1 MYRQT
6 HEDEPDKKEYLNIV
20 TKKSTIVPEMSTTTD
35 NDNFSAALFGKTRRA
50 VLALL
55 YSHHDEAFYLRQIIR
70 AAGVGLG
77 AVQREVKRLSDAG
90 IIRRTVRGN
99 QVYYQANPECPV
111 FAELKSLMV
120 KTAGVAD
127 VLREAL
133 APIAG
138 QIASAF
144 VYGSMANGEA
154 TAASDV
160 DLLVVGDIDEMAL
173 HRALSEAENRL
184 ARPVNYTLMTQ
195 LEFHERSSEQGGFLA
210 RVLSGSKIMILGSTD
225 EI

>member
-1 MYRQT
+1 MS
-6 HEDEPDKKEYLNIV
+6 IV
-20 TKKSTIVPEMSTTTD
+20 TKKSTIVPEMSTATG
-35 NDNFSAALFGKTRRA
+35 NDKLSAALFGKTRRA

-55 YSHHDEAFYLRQIIR
+55 YSHDDEAFYLRQIIR

-111 FAELKSLMV
+111 FAELKSLML
-120 KTAGVAD
+120 KTTGLAD

-133 APIAG
+133 APLAE

-154 TAASDV
+154 TAASDI
-160 DLLVVGDIDEMAL
+160 DLLVVGNIDEMAL
-173 HRALSEAENRL
+173 HRALSQAENRL
-184 ARPVNYTLMTQ
+184 ARPVNYTLMSQ
-195 LEFHERSSEQGGFLA
+195 LEFHERRSEKGGFLA

-225 EI
+225 GI